1 MVLLSSP
8 NSPPLAVAEC
18 EVLAKPIDRQQLVQL
33 MVRFD
38 LMADTK
44 RARKMPANVLV
55 VDDDPQALTLVKAI
69 LKPFNVR
76 VAAVDGGKAGI
87 EQALRNKPDLLIV
100 DLLMPDV
107 DGFEVVTALR
117 RDREMSRMPIL
128 VHTAKTLTAEDRQR
142 LEGKVESI
150 VEKAEFQPERFLEL
164 LLKRGERR
172 KRAA

>member
-1 MVLLSSP
+1 M
-8 NSPPLAVAEC
+8 
-18 EVLAKPIDRQQLVQL
+18 
-33 MVRFD
+33 
-38 LMADTK
+38 
-44 RARKMPANVLV
+44 
-55 VDDDPQALTLVKAI
+55 KAI

-76 VAAVDGGKAGI
+76 VSTVDSGKAGI

-107 DGFEVVTALR
+107 DGFEVVAALR

-142 LEGKVESI
+142 LEGKGESI